1 MCLHLVE
8 QRLMSVIRSCLLPTE
23 SVIVWSAQRDK
34 WGVEVTSIQSPVLIV
49 LLCNTDLSCCTLDQQ
64 NSNTLP
70 WHLFCN
76 YIHF

>member
-23 SVIVWSAQRDK
+23 SVIVWSAQREK
-34 WGVEVTSIQSPVLIV
+34 WGVGGDIKSKSSANCATVQYRSQCS
-49 LLCNTDLSCCTLDQQ
+49 TLDQQ

-70 WHLFCN
+70 WH
-76 YIHF
+76 